1 MSLLLMR
8 HGEAEN
14 RAYEDSERALTDYG
28 RKEVSMTAAR
38 LGAERMSVD
47 SIVVSPFLRARQT
60 ADIVVTALSLGRPL
74 VSESLTPDSNPTVA
88 TTALSEMFADVSV
101 GLAVFHQ
108 PLISRL
114 ILYLTGLNQPMRT
127 ASLAMIDV
135 PLFEQGCCDLKCV
148 L

>member
-1 MSLLLMR
+1 MLLLLMR

-60 ADIVVTALSLGRPL
+60 ADIVVTAL
-74 VSESLTPDSNPTVA
+74 
-88 TTALSEMFADVSV
+88 
-101 GLAVFHQ
+101 
-108 PLISRL
+108 
-114 ILYLTGLNQPMRT
+114 
-127 ASLAMIDV
+127 
-135 PLFEQGCCDLKCV
+135 
-148 L
+148 